1 MKKKIL
7 VTGSEGYIGT
17 VLTQELIKR
26 DYQVTGLDTNFFKDT
41 RFLSGKRNYK
51 LIKKDIRKIDD
62 LDLREFYAV
71 IHLAA
76 LSNDITGDI
85 QPVLTRDINFLSTIK
100 LAKYAKKQGVK
111 RFLFSSSCSI
121 YGIAKNGVVDEKSPI
136 NPVTPYAKAKIA
148 SEREL
153 RKLADSEFCVGLL
166 RNSTVYGFSDN
177 FRNDL
182 VVNNLV
188 TSAIAI
194 NKIII
199 KSDGTPWRPL
209 IDVWDLSNIFIEF
222 LQSDKKLI
230 NGKVFNIGFN
240 ENNLQVRDV
249 AHLIKKQLP
258 KCEVVFTGEHGNDVR
273 TYRVNFDKF
282 HKAFPQI
289 RKKWSL
295 TRSIIK
301 MISKLEENNFN
312 SQDYYDGKYTRLAVL
327 NRLLS
332 NNILDKSFYWNRES

>member
-1 MKKKIL
+1 MGKKIL

-17 VLTQELIKR
+17 VLTNELIRR
-26 DYQVTGLDTNFFKDT
+26 DYQVTGLDTNFFKDS
-41 RFLSGKRNYK
+41 LIKSGKRNYK
-51 LIKKDIRKIDD
+51 LIKKDIRKIDG
-62 LDLREFYAV
+62 LDLHEYFSV

-85 QPVLTRDINFLSTIK
+85 QPVLTRDINFLSTVK
-100 LAKYAKKQGVK
+100 LAKLAKKHGVK

-121 YGIAKNGVVDEKSPI
+121 YGIAKNGTVNEKSPI

-153 RKLADSEFCVGLL
+153 KKLADSGFCVGLL
-166 RNSTVYGFSDN
+166 RNSTVYGYSPN

-188 TSAIAI
+188 TCALAI
-194 NKIII
+194 NKLTI

-222 LQSDKKLI
+222 LEADQRLI

-240 ENNLQVRDV
+240 ENNLQVKDI
-249 AHLIKKQLP
+249 AYLIKRKLP
-258 KCEVVFTGEHGNDVR
+258 RCETVFTGEHGNDVR
-273 TYRVNFDKF
+273 TYKVNFDRF

-289 RKKWSL
+289 KKKWPL
-295 TRSIIK
+295 TKSIEN
-301 MISKLEENNFN
+301 MISKLEEKKFN
-312 SQDYYDGKYTRLAVL
+312 SEDYYSGRYTRLAVL

-332 NNILDKSFYWNRES
+332 KKIIDKNFYWNHEN

>member
-1 MKKKIL
+1 MRKKIL

-17 VLTQELIKR
+17 VLANELIKR
-26 DYQVTGLDTNFFKDT
+26 DYQVTGLDTNFFKDSHIK
-41 RFLSGKRNYK
+41 SGKRNYK
-51 LIKKDIRKIDD
+51 LIKKDIRKLDG
-62 LDLREFYAV
+62 LDLHEYFAV

-85 QPVLTRDINFLSTIK
+85 QPVLTKDINFFSTVK
-100 LAKYAKKQGVK
+100 LAKLAKKHGVK

-121 YGIAKNGVVDEKSPI
+121 YGIAKNGTVNEKSPI

-148 SEREL
+148 SERDL
-153 RKLADSEFCVGLL
+153 RKLADSGFCVGLL
-166 RNSTVYGFSDN
+166 RNSTVYGYSPN

-188 TSAIAI
+188 TCALAI
-194 NKIII
+194 NKLTI

-209 IDVWDLSNIFIEF
+209 IDVWDLSNIFIAF
-222 LQSDKKLI
+222 LQAGKNQI
-230 NGKVFNIGFN
+230 NSKVFNIGFN
-240 ENNLQVRDV
+240 ENNLQVRDI

-258 KCEVVFTGEHGNDVR
+258 SCEIVFTGEHGNDVR
-273 TYRVNFDKF
+273 TYKVNFDKF

-289 RKKWSL
+289 RKMWSL
-295 TRSIIK
+295 TKSIEN
-301 MISKLEENNFN
+301 MISKLRENNFN
-312 SQDYYDGKYTRLAVL
+312 SEDYYSGRYTRLAVL

-332 NNILDKSFYWNRES
+332 KKIIDKSFYWNHEN

>member
-1 MKKKIL
+1 MKQKIL

-17 VLTQELIKR
+17 VLTEELIKR
-26 DYQVTGLDTNFFKDT
+26 DYQVMGFDANFFKDSHF
-41 RFLSGKRNYK
+41 RYSRRNYK
-51 LIKKDIRKIDD
+51 LIKGDIRKIDD
-62 LDLREFYAV
+62 INLHEFYAV

-85 QPVLTRDINFLSTIK
+85 QPDITKDINFLSTVR
-100 LAKYAKKQGVK
+100 LAKKAKKQGVK

-121 YGIAKNGVVDEKSPI
+121 YGIAKNGIVNEKSPI
-136 NPVTPYAKAKIA
+136 NPITPYAKAKVE
-148 SEREL
+148 SEHEL
-153 RKLADSEFCVGLL
+153 KKLADSEFCIGIL
-166 RNSTVYGFSDN
+166 RNSTVYGYSDN

-188 TSAIAI
+188 TSALAI
-194 NKIII
+194 NKITI

-222 LQSDKKLI
+222 LEADQDFI

-240 ENNLQVRDV
+240 ENNLQVKDI
-249 AHLIKKQLP
+249 ADLIKKQLP
-258 KCEVVFTGEHGNDVR
+258 NCEIVFSGEHGNDVR

-282 HKAFPQI
+282 HKAFPHI

-295 TRSIIK
+295 TKSIKK
-301 MISKLEENNFN
+301 MIGKLKENNFN
-312 SQDYYDGKYTRLAVL
+312 SEDYFNGKYTRLAVL

-332 NNILDKSFYWNRES
+332 NKILDKSFYWA

>member
-17 VLTQELIKR
+17 VLTEELIKR
-26 DYQVTGLDTNFFKDT
+26 DYQVTGLDTDFFKDS
-41 RFLSGKRNYK
+41 RFKSVKRNYK
-51 LIKKDIRKIDD
+51 LIKKDIRKLDD
-62 LDLREFYAV
+62 LDLCGYFAV

-85 QPVLTRDINFLSTIK
+85 QPVLTKDINFFSTVR
-100 LAKYAKKQGVK
+100 LAKSAKKQGVK

-121 YGIAKNGVVDEKSPI
+121 YGIAKNGTVNERSPI
-136 NPVTPYAKAKIA
+136 NPVTPYAQAKTS

-153 RKLADSEFCVGLL
+153 RKLADSGFCVGLL
-166 RNSTVYGFSDN
+166 RNSTVYGYSPN

-188 TSAIAI
+188 TCALAI
-194 NKIII
+194 NKLTI

-222 LQSDKKLI
+222 LQADKNLI

-240 ENNLQVRDV
+240 ENNLQVKDI

-282 HKAFPQI
+282 HKVFPQI
-289 RKKWSL
+289 KQRWPL
-295 TRSIIK
+295 TKSIKK
-301 MISKLEENNFN
+301 MISKLKKSNFN
-312 SQDYYDGKYTRLAVL
+312 SEDYYNGKYTRLAVL

-332 NNILDKSFYWNRES
+332 NNILDKNFYWNHKI